1 MTLLRA
7 DFADGL
13 HAGNQLS
20 KTCQIRARGRGRTL
34 SSHRPVER
42 PGKAPGRARDRSA
55 GKSPSRLNHGFL
67 KPGSPH
73 RPPRSR
79 AA

>member
-20 KTCQIRARGRGRTL
+20 KTCQIRAQGQGTHL
-34 SSHRPVER
+34 VV
-42 PGKAPGRARDRSA
+42 A
-55 GKSPSRLNHGFL
+55 
-67 KPGSPH
+67 
-73 RPPRSR
+73 
-79 AA
+79 